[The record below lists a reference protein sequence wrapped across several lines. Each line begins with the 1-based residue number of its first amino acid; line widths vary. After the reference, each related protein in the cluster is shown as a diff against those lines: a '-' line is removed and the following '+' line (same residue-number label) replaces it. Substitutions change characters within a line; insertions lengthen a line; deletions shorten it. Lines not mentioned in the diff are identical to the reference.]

1 MSFFSLLLAI
11 CTLFLIPSRAFSVVM
26 DVEKKEAQR
35 IISILDYMVGD
46 YTEAVV
52 EEGGKIVNKDEY
64 QEMINFITEVKQLA
78 PSLDIPK
85 DWPLDAQIR
94 TIEALIRRKASL
106 SAIQSTTSVI
116 RERMILHYS
125 IPTYPVK
132 FPDMALGKK
141 LYEQSCVSCHAGD
154 GSARTELAKNMEPP
168 PRVLSDSAVLDKLS
182 PFKVFNTL
190 TYGVKNTQMASFA
203 SLSEEERW
211 ALSAYVF
218 TFRKDLPAPKRDSD
232 PFIHWQ
238 VAMRS
243 TDADILHQLTQS
255 GLSME
260 KSFAQLSQIRAM
272 FYLSESPTMTQE
284 EASSKDPS
292 GISAREL
299 IDVLVLKNRRANRE
313 CISDNKHFSRFIKP
327 VLVFLKKKTLS
338 DAVTDRYVLCASNEP
353 QATEELENA
362 LMKAREVLLSSRR
375 VDPMALFFHVS
386 LATLAFTLPWFL
398 LLAVIGRTKAFRR
411 YKSRLFGL
419 TGAYVFTSF
428 LHGYL
433 AYSDEF
439 RILGSQFIKGSSVI
453 YWGIIAT
460 SLAMF
465 FLAFIFIRNDLIGK
479 RHEE

>member
-1 MSFFSLLLAI
+1 M
-11 CTLFLIPSRAFSVVM
+11 
-26 DVEKKEAQR
+26 
-35 IISILDYMVGD
+35 DYMVGD

-85 DWPLDAQIR
+85 DWPLDAQVR
-94 TIEALIRRKASL
+94 NIEALIRRKAPL

-141 LYEQSCVSCHAGD
+141 MYEQSCVSCHAGD

-299 IDVLVLKNRRANRE
+299 IDVLVLKNRRE
-313 CISDNKHFSRFIKP
+313 IKDCLSDARNFSNFIEP
-327 VLVFLKKKTLS
+327 VLRFLKKKDLS
-338 DAVTDRYVLCASNEP
+338 DAVKDGYGLCASNEP
-353 QATEELENA
+353 EATKDLERS
-362 LMKAREVLLSSRR
+362 LMEAREVLLSSRKAT
-375 VDPMALFFHVS
+375 PTSLFFHAS
-386 LATLAFTLPWFL
+386 LATLAFTFPWFL
-398 LLAVIGRTKAFRR
+398 FFVILANTSFYRDKKVRIVGLAVACVLVSTM
-411 YKSRLFGL
+411 
-419 TGAYVFTSF
+419 
-428 LHGYL
+428 HGYL
-433 AYSDEF
+433 LYSDQLRIF
-439 RILGSQFIKGSSVI
+439 RSQFIKSSPHLYLGVAVI
-453 YWGIIAT
+453 YLVLFIA
-460 SLAMF
+460 A
-465 FLAFIFIRNDLIGK
+465 FLFTKIDVIRKQSDHSEKI
-479 RHEE
+479 HE